1 MRRCLLGFL
10 LLWLTPAWASDAPR
24 VAALSWEATEHLLM
38 LDVTPLTVADAGDYR
53 AWVVRPT
60 LAEGVPS
67 SGSRLEPNLE
77 LLAELQPE
85 LIVIPPVLEDIRPLL
100 ERIAPVQVYQGFSQQ
115 HDNQQV
121 QREAFLDLAR
131 SLGREA
137 LAEQRLQAMDVYLA
151 QWRERLQAHYAEH
164 LPAVTVIRFS
174 SPTAAF
180 INGPNSM
187 PQHALALLGLQPAL
201 DLPPSPWGITQVP
214 ITALGRIEEGVVLHI
229 EPFAQEAQLFASP
242 LWQAMPFVREQR
254 FAAMPSTWTYGG
266 VFSLQY
272 LAEAIGEALLKL
284 PSESG
289 KATQQTLALTTSPR
303 PPCKGSFRL
312 HDKPVLNAGYSRS
325 VFWLRL
331 DLHYSDW
338 IGRLVRLPVRSQ
350 LPAHGEHSPW
360 VDRLLLLLMAC
371 GAGVMIL
378 ALSISYATA
387 LRLATYLALLFTV
400 VIFAAGILA
409 WLRGMRVARYFIFA
423 WTAFLIGGI
432 VNTLMVLG
440 YLPNVFL
447 TMYASQIGS
456 ALEVG
461 LLSLALADRINAMKE
476 ERTRILQEAG
486 RKLETLNQE
495 LADSN
500 RFKDEFLATVT
511 HELRTPM
518 NGVIGSLELMQTVKM
533 DIELEQYQKTAAAS
547 ARDMMRMVNDIL
559 ALTELQ
565 AGKLYP
571 RRETFSLRGLFDG
584 LRAQYAA
591 RAEDKGLTFA
601 LELDDNLPDTLEGDA
616 AKLAQALGY

>member
-201 DLPPSPWGITQVP
+201 DLAPSPWGITQVP

-289 KATQQTLALTTSPR
+289 KASQQ
-303 PPCKGSFRL
+303 
-312 HDKPVLNAGYSRS
+312 
-325 VFWLRL
+325 
-331 DLHYSDW
+331 
-338 IGRLVRLPVRSQ
+338 
-350 LPAHGEHSPW
+350 
-360 VDRLLLLLMAC
+360 
-371 GAGVMIL
+371 
-378 ALSISYATA
+378 
-387 LRLATYLALLFTV
+387 
-400 VIFAAGILA
+400 
-409 WLRGMRVARYFIFA
+409 
-423 WTAFLIGGI
+423 
-432 VNTLMVLG
+432 
-440 YLPNVFL
+440 
-447 TMYASQIGS
+447 
-456 ALEVG
+456 
-461 LLSLALADRINAMKE
+461 
-476 ERTRILQEAG
+476 
-486 RKLETLNQE
+486 
-495 LADSN
+495 
-500 RFKDEFLATVT
+500 
-511 HELRTPM
+511 
-518 NGVIGSLELMQTVKM
+518 SLE
-533 DIELEQYQKTAAAS
+533 
-547 ARDMMRMVNDIL
+547 
-559 ALTELQ
+559 
-565 AGKLYP
+565 
-571 RRETFSLRGLFDG
+571 
-584 LRAQYAA
+584 
-591 RAEDKGLTFA
+591 
-601 LELDDNLPDTLEGDA
+601 
-616 AKLAQALGY
+616 